1 MVRRAALGDSRKP
14 VTTPSDRPVRNGTA
28 MTYHKAMT
36 DRTRPV
42 KGLVSW
48 SVQERLRLLWYW
60 LRLEFSDYNYAFR
73 RSIELRLDL
82 PASPQY
88 RPSRR
93 NRPAGR
99 SECDRSQPGP
109 RRAGSAQTA
118 DRADNEQQPEGAQH
132 DSD

>member
-1 MVRRAALGDSRKP
+1 
-14 VTTPSDRPVRNGTA
+14 
-28 MTYHKAMT
+28 MTYHEVTA
-36 DRTRPV
+36 DRTRRV
-42 KGLVSW
+42 RGLVAW

-99 SECDRSQPGP
+99 SECERSQPER
-109 RRAGSAQTA
+109 RRAGSAEAA
-118 DRADNEQQPEGAQH
+118 DRADHEQQPEGAEH
-132 DSD
+132 DSDQPPARG